1 VKSYETSLRS
11 RDGLDFSVQGW
22 EPDTKTKG
30 VIALIH
36 GLGEHTGRYEHV
48 AQAMTG
54 AGYAFCGMDLRGH
67 GRSGGVRGHVPTLD
81 ILMQDIREFLI
92 FITKRYPELP
102 HFLYGHSMGGLL
114 VLTYTLL
121 HKPSLRG
128 VIATSSGLRSPLHEQ
143 KIKVL
148 LAKVLGSLT
157 PSTLLASELNT
168 AGISH
173 DEQVLRAYTSDPL
186 VHDRISLGLGKALL
200 SASEYAWQHAEE
212 FSLPLLLMHGVAD
225 TVTYSQGSEDFSARV
240 AKNNKDVTLKLW
252 DDLYHELHNEPQKQD
267 VFRFMIDWLDSHLV
281 PFLRTS

>member
-1 VKSYETSLRS
+1 
-11 RDGLDFSVQGW
+11 
-22 EPDTKTKG
+22 
-30 VIALIH
+30 
-36 GLGEHTGRYEHV
+36 
-48 AQAMTG
+48 M
-54 AGYAFCGMDLRGH
+54 
-67 GRSGGVRGHVPTLD
+67 
-81 ILMQDIREFLI
+81 
-92 FITKRYPELP
+92 
-102 HFLYGHSMGGLL
+102 
-114 VLTYTLL
+114 LTYTLL